1 MSRPQCLSVCVTSL
15 QNSMEKLIK
24 EGYQFEARQTG
35 CKMSKGD
42 RSVTLDAV
50 QSSLSVRAYT
60 TAERARNVDARLCC
74 TSGK

>member
-1 MSRPQCLSVCVTSL
+1 MVHSASLCVTSL
-15 QNSMEKLIK
+15 QNSIEKLIK
-24 EGYQFEARQTG
+24 EGYQFEAGQTG

-42 RSVTLDAV
+42 RSVTLDVV
-50 QSSLSVRAYT
+50 QSSVSVDVRAYT